1 MRKFTFLFALFLMMV
16 GTAMA
21 QTYITPGTEKVLT
34 SENLRALTTE
44 TPIILCPVQNTVYG
58 QWYDGSSSTSNGTS
72 GTTVT
77 ESNIFVW
84 VPILND
90 GSATG
95 TGYLKKRTAENED
108 VAYLQTTN
116 TTTFGAQ
123 SSAQVFYPVT
133 PVVGG
138 TGNTAFGHDN
148 IVSGYNEANLVRL
161 VCGSSEGATWFNFNG
176 KQYNAGTGI
185 WTAMEVRNATDIQT
199 PAAHTVGEPI
209 LNAAD
214 LRAGYKYLIRNI
226 SASRSG
232 YVYVDAD
239 ATSENL
245 KTGAISDNTFAD
257 KYIFTAEAAEGG
269 VYLKAS
275 NGEYIPSATD
285 GNLNTSATPAVV
297 TIAQKGG
304 SYPKTTLN
312 LMVNGNYC
320 NVNPGKMCIWNDVND
335 ANGVWQIIPVDADDF
350 LAVTIHNQLHANNSQ
365 TVDMGSYTVSL
376 LPNQWVVGRVTLE
389 YITEGDA
396 VQIGDATTEVT
407 CTSVEALPFEASASF
422 SDAKWYLVDMH
433 SNDNGAGDILSG
445 AKNYIWTA
453 TTDASAYTT
462 AEVTLPKYDTKQSAT
477 FGDNMLWCFV
487 GNAFDG
493 FVIYNKAAGSE
504 YALAKPETG
513 NTATKLAAVGD
524 ATPFRIYKSTQI
536 TGAACFKKQGDD
548 NYVNTQS
555 NASTGNVKVLRG
567 WNDTDGGSSC
577 RFFAPDHYL
586 LNYAADITAG
596 PANSLGTAQYFN
608 AEGKFESFNSAIDA
622 ANANHFSATAT
633 ANLATILTEYASDEA
648 NATTNA
654 TTITDGGYYRLMNF
668 KYKTYMTNG
677 TDGSY
682 NDLKGGVSASDA
694 AKTVGTV
701 VKFVADESNYK
712 LYVQDLAVGK
722 TAISTQ
728 VNLTEEG
735 IFTITSTN
743 NKYGFKDVSTA
754 VSGWENYRYLH
765 CDGSNKIVG
774 WEIGAEASKWYVVPA
789 ESIDVALT
797 NVGTSNY
804 ATAYLP
810 FAVQGS
816 GLYTGGISA
825 DKTALTMTAQEN
837 AVPAKTGLVIKSDNP
852 TVTLTICDSADPVS
866 ANSLIGSLTP
876 VTENLSNYLVLGKG
890 NTSNSIGF
898 FAPSASLT
906 SIAANKA
913 YLNASDVAS
922 GEGSAIALNFGGTST
937 AILDVVN
944 GTLESNAPVFD
955 LSGRR
960 VMKTVK
966 GSLYIQNGK
975 KFIAR

>member
-21 QTYITPGTEKVLT
+21 DVIKSPSTTL
-34 SENLRALTTE
+34 LTTTELNAATTDVVLAIKCISASNSYWFCGNKSVNSTTDQEIIWVWEPTGDGTTHYLKKYAPTSAQSEGYLQKNTYGIGAKE
-44 TPIILCPVQNTVYG
+44 TAQKFKATSPSLPTNESAVAGTNTENGYIVRFAWEDGTNNWINVQTPTGTPKYNNGNGLFTMYNVHAVNLPITDLANLSNNKAYTLRTKRSDLVAKSYG
-58 QWYDGSSSTSNGTS
+58 SRIATTNDIRGTFNDNDSHYQFALLKNTS
-72 GTTVT
+72 G
-77 ESNIFVW
+77 EYFLYSISASMFVNKTGDL
-84 VPILND
+84 VNSPTDPILFKD
-90 GSATG
+90 GNATG
-95 TGYLKKRTAENED
+95 TFVLYFDADHYINMGGSKQLLINDYNTPDEGNSFTITPVADIADMVDNVTVNFIVDGKTYSSATKNFLINTAINAEKFATDLNGTYLAYASTNVETVTAE
-108 VAYLQTTN
+108 TN
-116 TTTFGAQ
+116 TINVTCSVETLPFVV
-123 SSAQVFYPVT
+123 SASL
-133 PVVGG
+133 
-138 TGNTAFGHDN
+138 DN
-148 IVSGYNEANLVRL
+148 
-161 VCGSSEGATWFNFNG
+161 ATW
-176 KQYNAGTGI
+176 
-185 WTAMEVRNATDIQT
+185 
-199 PAAHTVGEPI
+199 
-209 LNAAD
+209 
-214 LRAGYKYLIRNI
+214 YLI
-226 SASRSG
+226 
-232 YVYVDAD
+232 
-239 ATSENL
+239 
-245 KTGAISDNTFAD
+245 
-257 KYIFTAEAAEGG
+257 
-269 VYLKAS
+269 
-275 NGEYIPSATD
+275 
-285 GNLNTSATPAVV
+285 
-297 TIAQKGG
+297 
-304 SYPKTTLN
+304 
-312 LMVNGNYC
+312 
-320 NVNPGKMCIWNDVND
+320 
-335 ANGVWQIIPVDADDF
+335 
-350 LAVTIHNQLHANNSQ
+350 
-365 TVDMGSYTVSL
+365 
-376 LPNQWVVGRVTLE
+376 
-389 YITEGDA
+389 
-396 VQIGDATTEVT
+396 
-407 CTSVEALPFEASASF
+407 
-422 SDAKWYLVDMH
+422 DMH
-433 SNDNGAGDILSG
+433 SNDTGAPDITSG

-477 FGDNMLWCFV
+477 FGDNMLWCFK
-487 GNAFDG
+487 GNVVDG

-513 NTATKLAAVGD
+513 ETAVKLAAVGD
-524 ATPFRIYKSTQI
+524 ATPFRIYKSSQI

-548 NYVNTQS
+548 YYVNTQA
-555 NASTGNVKVLRG
+555 NESTGNVKVLRG

>member
-44 TPIILCPVQNTVYG
+44 TPIILCPVQKDQYG
-58 QWYDGSSSTSNGTS
+58 KWYDGSSSTTYGTS

-108 VAYLQTTN
+108 VAYLQTAN

-138 TGNTAFGHDN
+138 TENTAFGHDN
-148 IVSGYNEANLVRL
+148 IVSGYDETNLVRL
-161 VCGSSEGATWFNFNG
+161 VCGSSEGANWFNFNG
-176 KQYNAGTGI
+176 RTYNAGIGI
-185 WTAMEVRNATDIQT
+185 WTAMEVRNASDMQTTVSPITDLANLSNNKAYTLKTSRSELVAKSDGSRIATTNDISGTFDANNTQYQFALLKNT
-199 PAAHTVGEPI
+199 SGEYF
-209 LNAAD
+209 L
-214 LRAGYKYLIRNI
+214 YSI
-226 SASRSG
+226 SASMFVNKTGDLVNSPTDPILFKDG
-232 YVYVDAD
+232 NATGTFVLYFDAD
-239 ATSENL
+239 HYINMGGSKQLLINDYNTPDEGNSFTITPVADIADMVDNVTVNFIVDGKTYSSATKNFL
-245 KTGAISDNTFAD
+245 INTAINAEKFATD
-257 KYIFTAEAAEGG
+257 LNGTYLAYASTNVETVTAE
-269 VYLKAS
+269 
-275 NGEYIPSATD
+275 T
-285 GNLNTSATPAVV
+285 T
-297 TIAQKGG
+297 TI
-304 SYPKTTLN
+304 N
-312 LMVNGNYC
+312 
-320 NVNPGKMCIWNDVND
+320 
-335 ANGVWQIIPVDADDF
+335 
-350 LAVTIHNQLHANNSQ
+350 
-365 TVDMGSYTVSL
+365 
-376 LPNQWVVGRVTLE
+376 
-389 YITEGDA
+389 
-396 VQIGDATTEVT
+396 VT
-407 CTSVEALPFEASASF
+407 CSVETLPFVVSESLDNAT
-422 SDAKWYLVDMH
+422 WYLIDMH
-433 SNDNGAGDILSG
+433 SNDSGDISTG

-477 FGDNMLWCFV
+477 FGDNMLWCFK
-487 GNAFDG
+487 GNVVDG

-513 NTATKLAAVGD
+513 ETAVKLAAVGE
-524 ATPFRIYKSTQI
+524 ATPFRIYKSTEI

-548 NYVNTQS
+548 YYVNTQAVS
-555 NASTGNVKVLRG
+555 DVKVLRG
-567 WNDTDGGSSC
+567 WTAADGGSSC

-586 LNYAADITAG
+586 LNYAADIAAG

-608 AEGKFESFNSAIDA
+608 TAGKFESFNDVIDA
-622 ANANHFSATAT
+622 ANADHFNATAT
-633 ANLATILTEYASDEA
+633 ANLATVLTEYASDEA
-648 NATTNA
+648 NATLNA
-654 TTITDGGYYRLMNF
+654 TTITDGGYYRLMNYQ
-668 KYKTYMTNG
+668 YKNYMTSG
-677 TDGSY
+677 TDGST
-682 NDLKGGVSASDA
+682 NTLWGGMPTDEALGTA
-694 AKTVGTV
+694 RTV

-712 LYVQDLAVGK
+712 LYVQDLEVGQM
-722 TAISTQ
+722 TDASARL
-728 VNLTEEG
+728 NLTG
-735 IFTITSTN
+735 GGVFTITNTG
-743 NKYGFKDVSTA
+743 NKYTFMDVSLCESEPTYP
-754 VSGWENYRYLH
+754 NYRAIH
-765 CDGSNKIVG
+765 QASDNAIVG
-774 WEIGAEASKWYVVPA
+774 WEVGAGATKWYVIPA
-789 ESIDVALT
+789 ETIELALT
-797 NVGTSNY
+797 NVGSSYY

-816 GLYTGGISA
+816 GLYTGEISA
-825 DKTALTMTAQEN
+825 DKTSLTMMAQEN

>member
-21 QTYITPGTEKVLT
+21 DVIKSPSTTL
-34 SENLRALTTE
+34 LTTTE
-44 TPIILCPVQNTVYG
+44 LNAATTDVVLAIKCISASNSYWFCGNKSVNSTTDQEIIWVWEPTG
-58 QWYDGSSSTSNGTS
+58 D
-72 GTTVT
+72 GTTH
-77 ESNIFVW
+77 
-84 VPILND
+84 
-90 GSATG
+90 
-95 TGYLKKRTAENED
+95 YLKKYAPTSAQSEGYLQKNTYGIGAKETAQKFKAVDPSFPSETPAEGTNTETGYVVRFAWEDGSQWINVQAPTGSPKYNTGYGLYTMYNVYATED
-108 VAYLQTTN
+108 VDVTLPVTDLANLSNNKAYTLSTSRSQLVAKSDGSRIATTN
-116 TTTFGAQ
+116 DISGTFDENDSHYQFALLK
-123 SSAQVFYPVT
+123 
-133 PVVGG
+133 
-138 TGNTAFGHDN
+138 NT
-148 IVSGYNEANLVRL
+148 SGDYFLY
-161 VCGSSEGATWFNFNG
+161 S
-176 KQYNAGTGI
+176 
-185 WTAMEVRNATDIQT
+185 
-199 PAAHTVGEPI
+199 
-209 LNAAD
+209 
-214 LRAGYKYLIRNI
+214 I
-226 SASRSG
+226 SASKFVNKTGDLVNSPTDPILFKDGNASG
-232 YVYVDAD
+232 TFVLYFDAD
-239 ATSENL
+239 HYINMGGSKQLIIDSWDTADGGNSFTITPVADIADMVDVTVNFIVDGKTYSSATKNFL
-245 KTGAISDNTFAD
+245 INTAINAEKFVTDLNGTYLTFASTNVETV
-257 KYIFTAEAAEGG
+257 TAE
-269 VYLKAS
+269 
-275 NGEYIPSATD
+275 
-285 GNLNTSATPAVV
+285 TS
-297 TIAQKGG
+297 TI
-304 SYPKTTLN
+304 N
-312 LMVNGNYC
+312 
-320 NVNPGKMCIWNDVND
+320 
-335 ANGVWQIIPVDADDF
+335 
-350 LAVTIHNQLHANNSQ
+350 
-365 TVDMGSYTVSL
+365 
-376 LPNQWVVGRVTLE
+376 
-389 YITEGDA
+389 
-396 VQIGDATTEVT
+396 VT
-407 CTSVEALPFEASASF
+407 CSVETLPFVVSESLDNAT
-422 SDAKWYLVDMH
+422 WYLIDMH
-433 SNDNGAGDILSG
+433 SNDSGDISTG

-477 FGDNMLWCFV
+477 FGDNMLWCFK
-487 GNAFDG
+487 GNVVDG

-504 YALAKPETG
+504 YALAKPATG
-513 NTATKLAAVGD
+513 NTAVKLAAVGD

-536 TGAACFKKQGDD
+536 TGATCFKKQGDD
-548 NYVNTQS
+548 HYVNTQAVS
-555 NASTGNVKVLRG
+555 DVKVLRG
-567 WNDTDGGSSC
+567 WNKTDGGSSC

-586 LNYAADITAG
+586 LNYATDIPAG

-608 AEGKFESFNSAIDA
+608 TEGKFESFNSAIAA
-622 ANANHFSATAT
+622 ANADHFNATAT
-633 ANLATILTEYASDEA
+633 ANLATILTDYASDGA
-648 NATTNA
+648 NATPNDP
-654 TTITDGGYYRLMNF
+654 TITDGGYYRLMNF

-774 WEIGAEASKWYVVPA
+774 WEIGADASQWYIIPA
-789 ESIDVALT
+789 NTIEVTLT
-797 NVGTSNY
+797 NVGESNY

-816 GLYTGGISA
+816 DLYTGEISA
-825 DKTALTMTAQEN
+825 DKTALTMTAQTN
-837 AVPAKTGLVIKSDNP
+837 AVPAQTGLVIKSDNP

-960 VMKTVK
+960 IMKTVK

>member
-58 QWYDGSSSTSNGTS
+58 QWYDGSSSTTYGTS

-84 VPILND
+84 VPILSG

-95 TGYLKKRTAENED
+95 TGYLKKRTAESED
-108 VAYLQTTN
+108 VAYLQTAN
-116 TTTFGAQ
+116 TTTFGVQ

-148 IVSGYNEANLVRL
+148 IVTDYVEANLVRL
-161 VCGSSEGATWFNFNG
+161 VCGSSEGTTWFNFNG
-176 KQYNAGTGI
+176 KQYNGGTGI

-199 PAAHTVGEPI
+199 LPAHTVGEPI

-226 SASRSG
+226 SAGRSG
-232 YVYVDAD
+232 YVYVDAA

-245 KTGAISDNTFAD
+245 KIGAISDNTFAD

-275 NGEYIPSATD
+275 NGEYIPSATG

-350 LAVTIHNQLHANNSQ
+350 HAVTIHNQLRANNSQ
-365 TVDMGSYTVSL
+365 TVDMGSYIVSL

-396 VQIGDATTEVT
+396 VQIDDVTTEVT
-407 CTSVEALPFEASASF
+407 LTSVEGPLPFEASASF
-422 SDAKWYLVDMH
+422 SDAKWYLIDMH
-433 SNDNGAGDILSG
+433 SNDTGASDITSG

-462 AEVTLPKYDTKQSAT
+462 AEVTLPKYDTKQSAA
-477 FGDNMLWCFV
+477 FSDNMLWCFV
-487 GNAFDG
+487 GNAFNG

-504 YALAKPETG
+504 YALAKSETG
-513 NTATKLAAVGD
+513 NTTTKLAAVGD

-536 TGAACFKKQGDD
+536 TGATCFKKQGD
-548 NYVNTQS
+548 NYYVNTQAV
-555 NASTGNVKVLRG
+555 NNVKVLRG
-567 WNDTDGGSSC
+567 WTATDGGSSC
-577 RFFAPDHYL
+577 RFFTPDYYL
-586 LNYAADITAG
+586 LNYAADMPAG
-596 PANSLGTAQYFN
+596 PANSLGTAQFFN
-608 AEGKFESFNSAIDA
+608 AEGKFDSFNSAIAA
-622 ANANHFSATAT
+622 ANADHFSATAT
-633 ANLATILTEYASDEA
+633 TNLATILTDYASNEA
-648 NATTNA
+648 NATINNA
-654 TTITDGGYYRLMNF
+654 TITSGSYYRLMNYH
-668 KYKTYMTNG
+668 YKTYMTSGLNG
-677 TDGSY
+677 TT
-682 NDLKGGVSASDA
+682 NALWGGLS
-694 AKTVGTV
+694 
-701 VKFVADESNYK
+701 VADAPGTAGTIVKITADGDNYK
-712 LYVQDLAVGK
+712 M
-722 TAISTQ
+722 STQ
-728 VNLTEEG
+728 GLEFGAVSTSNHVNLTGEG
-735 IFTITSTN
+735 VFTITPTN
-743 NKYGFKDVSTA
+743 NKYVFEDVSSTE
-754 VSGWENYRYLH
+754 GNRCLH
-765 CDGSNKIVG
+765 CDASNKIVG
-774 WEIGAEASKWYVVPA
+774 WEAVAGASQWYIIPA
-789 ESIDVALT
+789 TTLDLPLNAVEDKS
-797 NVGTSNY
+797 Y
-804 ATAYLP
+804 ATTYLPFDVMLPADVKAYIVTAAEGDKATVSEVDDIPANQGVVLVSENAASTATLPLGTASANCPGNKLSGTNPRFTIVEGDKANYYIFGNGDSGVGFYHPNSTTLKENRAYLP
-810 FAVQGS
+810 ANAVSGS
-816 GLYTGGISA
+816 SMSYALDFGGINTGIEA
-825 DKTALTMTAQEN
+825 AIRTDEAN
-837 AVPAKTGLVIKSDNP
+837 A
-852 TVTLTICDSADPVS
+852 
-866 ANSLIGSLTP
+866 
-876 VTENLSNYLVLGKG
+876 
-890 NTSNSIGF
+890 
-898 FAPSASLT
+898 
-906 SIAANKA
+906 A
-913 YLNASDVAS
+913 YY
-922 GEGSAIALNFGGTST
+922 
-937 AILDVVN
+937 
-944 GTLESNAPVFD
+944 D

-960 VMKTVK
+960 VMRPAKGIYVTNGRKVYVK
-966 GSLYIQNGK
+966 
-975 KFIAR
+975 